1 MVLHLCRNGVFFSD
15 CCRSLDLSL
24 FFFSSVPSLPLLRF
38 FFIFFSVF
46 SLHLQ
51 HSEHRRNPISNIH
64 QVRHLKHQIKNF
76 GDKIQNWCLVEQID
90 AFLIFLRLLCYLHP
104 SSSTA
109 TPTTAVTPTPPMHAI
124 VCRLLLYLLGHRSDD
139 SGRHYGRCD
148 RRG

>member
-64 QVRHLKHQIKNF
+64 QVRHPKHRIKSS
-76 GDKIQNWCLVEQID
+76 GDKIQNCGLVEQID

-104 SSSTA
+104 SSSLSFPSSVLPRIYT
-109 TPTTAVTPTPPMHAI
+109 TVPRNYRPIIIGPTH
-124 VCRLLLYLLGHRSDD
+124 VC
-139 SGRHYGRCD
+139 GRREPYQI
-148 RRG
+148 RRWR